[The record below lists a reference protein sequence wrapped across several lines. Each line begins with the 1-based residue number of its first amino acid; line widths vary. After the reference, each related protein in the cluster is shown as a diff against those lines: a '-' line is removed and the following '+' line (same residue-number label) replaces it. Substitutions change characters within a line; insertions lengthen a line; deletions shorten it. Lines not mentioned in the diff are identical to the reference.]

1 MESDGPFPF
10 GPPDPPKRSYGLVIT
25 VVVCFTAV
33 AIAYLLASPRVA
45 EAPPL
50 PRLPPVA
57 RPSAPAAGPS
67 APAAGLS
74 APAAGLSVQRELP
87 MPPPPEVRRGTPV
100 PPAIA
105 EPPVVAATPRSPT
118 TTIYLCRDYA
128 GGLFWSDTICH
139 QQRATIDRM
148 TSVPSDL
155 PFAEQAAIAQGKA
168 NEAAALYV
176 APQAAP
182 AAAIAPRYPRTGR

>member
-1 MESDGPFPF
+1 MESDGPTPF
-10 GPPDPPKRSYGLVIT
+10 GPPDPPKRSYGLVIA
-25 VVVCFTAV
+25 VVVCFAAV

-45 EAPPL
+45 EAPKP
-50 PRLPPVA
+50 PPVA
-57 RPSAPAAGPS
+57 RPSAPAAGP
-67 APAAGLS
+67 S

-100 PPAIA
+100 PPAVA
-105 EPPVVAATPRSPT
+105 EPPVVAAQPRSPT

-128 GGLFWSDTICH
+128 GELFWSDTICH

-155 PFAEQAAIAQGKA
+155 PFAEQVAIAQGKA

-176 APQAAP
+176 APQPAP
-182 AAAIAPRYPRTGR
+182 AAAIAPRYPRYPSTGR

>member
-1 MESDGPFPF
+1 MESDGPSPF

-25 VVVCFTAV
+25 VVVCFAAV
-33 AIAYLLASPRVA
+33 AISYLLASRRVA
-45 EAPPL
+45 EAPKPL
-50 PRLPPVA
+50 P
-57 RPSAPAAGPS
+57 PAAGPS

-87 MPPPPEVRRGTPV
+87 SPPPELRRGTPV
-100 PPAIA
+100 PQAVV
-105 EPPVVAATPRSPT
+105 EPPVVAAVPRSPT
-118 TTIYLCRDYA
+118 TTIYLCKNYA

-155 PFAEQAAIAQGKA
+155 PFAEQVAIAQGKA
-168 NEAAALYV
+168 NEAASLYV
-176 APQAAP
+176 APKPAP
-182 AAAIAPRYPRTGR
+182 AAAIAPR